1 MSGRVAN
8 HLPMSVHL
16 HNARGN
22 KGARARASN
31 PVPFFTGPGRSFF
44 LPHSKWRPLSI
55 RLFLFYA
62 VTQTVVQS
70 VNEFCLSRNV
80 HGFRCRARSLTM
92 RPMDT
97 TCDFARGGVPS
108 QGRH

>member
-16 HNARGN
+16 HNATGKQRRMRPRFEP
-22 KGARARASN
+22 RAIFHR
-31 PVPFFTGPGRSFF
+31 TGRSFF

-55 RLFLFYA
+55 RLILFCA
-62 VTQTVVQS
+62 VIQTVVQPA
-70 VNEFCLSRNV
+70 NEFCLSRNV
-80 HGFRCRARSLTM
+80 HGFRCRARSLTT

-97 TCDFARGGVPS
+97 TCDFARAW
-108 QGRH
+108 RA